1 MIREKPLVSIITP
14 TYNHEKYIT
23 ECIQSAQAQTY
34 VNWEMIIVDDGSM
47 DNTYSIAKE
56 SAAIDPRVHVF
67 TQKNIG
73 IFRLSETYNFALSQ
87 AKGKYIAV
95 LEGDDVWLPEKLELQ
110 VEELETD
117 EQIVMSFGQAFS
129 STTDLSTNYGL
140 TDYST
145 KSLEVLHN
153 NPIGS
158 ATKELLFSNHI
169 VALTVLIRRSTLD
182 RIGGFKQSHQLPLVD
197 VTTWIELSLCGKFSY
212 IQKPLG
218 KWRFYPNQITK
229 TYTAEISEGFYQFA
243 MYFYERESA
252 FFQNTVITKSHINKH
267 FHKLLVEAHS
277 RSGRYKLMRKDFS
290 GARKN
295 YMKSIFCY
303 GFNGIVWKLRS
314 IIGFGFSLFNTD
326 IESFAK
332 YFGRVSYK

>member
-1 MIREKPLVSIITP
+1 MISIDPLVSIITP
-14 TYNHEKYIT
+14 AYNHEKYIA
-23 ECIQSAQAQTY
+23 ECIKSAQAQSY
-34 VNWEMIIVDDGSM
+34 GNWEMIIVDDGSA

-56 SAAIDPRVHVF
+56 SAAVDPRIHVF

-73 IFRLSETYNFALSQ
+73 IFRLSETYNFALTQ

-110 VEELETD
+110 VNELEAD

-129 STTDLSTNYGL
+129 STTDLSSNYGL

-145 KSLEVLHN
+145 KSTEVLHN
-153 NPIGS
+153 NPVGS
-158 ATKELLFSNHI
+158 ATKVLLFSNYI
-169 VALTVLIRRSTLD
+169 VALTVLIRRSALD
-182 RIGGFKQSHQLPLVD
+182 KIGGFKQSHQLPLVD
-197 VTTWIELSLCGKFSY
+197 VTTWTELSLCGKFSC
-212 IQKPLG
+212 IQQPLG

-229 TYTAEISEGFYQFA
+229 TFTAEISEGFYQFA
-243 MYFYERESA
+243 LSFYERESA
-252 FFQNTVITKSHINKH
+252 FFVNSGISKSDIHKH
-267 FHKLLVEAHS
+267 FRRLMVEAHS

-295 YMKSIFCY
+295 YLKSIFAF
-303 GFNGIVWKLRS
+303 GFCGFIWKMRS
-314 IIGFGFSLFNTD
+314 LVGYVFSLFHMD

-332 YFGRVSYK
+332 KIGRVSYK